1 MQRILL
7 VCNDLVMRDELTL
20 FLHNSGLQVASVME
34 SKQVLPEMA
43 RTRPDL
49 ILLRE
54 NTRRGNGDDVCIRIR
69 ELSDIPIIV
78 LGHALE
84 QADGVEM
91 LEMGAD
97 AYLTSPLNPRE
108 LLARIRRLLRRT
120 QHLRETLWRR
130 PI

>member
-7 VCNDLVMRDELTL
+7 VCNDLVMTDELTL
-20 FLHNSGLQVASVME
+20 FLHNSGFQVDSIIE
-34 SKQVLPEMA
+34 SKQAVAEMA
-43 RTRPDL
+43 RTHPDL
-49 ILLRE
+49 ILVRE
-54 NTRRGNGDDVCIRIR
+54 NDRRVNGDELCIHIR
-69 ELSDIPIIV
+69 ELSDVPIIV

-108 LLARIRRLLRRT
+108 LLARIHRLLHRTRRLL
-120 QHLRETLWRR
+120 ET
-130 PI
+130 

>member
-7 VCNDLVMRDELTL
+7 VCNDLVMTDELTL
-20 FLHNSGLQVASVME
+20 FLQDSGFQVASIIE
-34 SKQVLPEMA
+34 SKQAVVEMV
-43 RTRPDL
+43 RTHPDL
-49 ILLRE
+49 ILVRE
-54 NTRRGNGDDVCIRIR
+54 NNRRVNGDELCIHIR
-69 ELSDIPIIV
+69 ELSDVPIIV

-108 LLARIRRLLRRT
+108 LLARINRLLRRT
-120 QHLRETLWRR
+120 RQLWEK
-130 PI
+130 

>member
-7 VCNDLVMRDELTL
+7 VCSDLVMTDELTF
-20 FLHNSGLQVASVME
+20 FLRHSGFQVASIIE
-34 SKQVLPEMA
+34 SKQAVAEVA
-43 RTRPDL
+43 RTQPDL
-49 ILLRE
+49 ILMRE
-54 NTRRGNGDDVCIRIR
+54 NNRRVNGDELCIHIR

-108 LLARIRRLLRRT
+108 LLARIHRLLHRTRRLREIRRGSV
-120 QHLRETLWRR
+120 
-130 PI
+130 

>member
-7 VCNDLVMRDELTL
+7 VCNDLVMTDELTL
-20 FLHNSGLQVASVME
+20 FLHNSGFQVDSIIE
-34 SKQVLPEMA
+34 SKQAVAEMV
-43 RTRPDL
+43 RTHPDL
-49 ILLRE
+49 ILVRE
-54 NTRRGNGDDVCIRIR
+54 NDRRVNGDELCIHIR
-69 ELSDIPIIV
+69 ELSDVPIIV

-108 LLARIRRLLRRT
+108 LLARIHRLLRRT
-120 QHLRETLWRR
+120 RRLLET
-130 PI
+130 

>member
-7 VCNDLVMRDELTL
+7 VCNDLVMTDELTL
-20 FLHNSGLQVASVME
+20 FLQHSGFQVASIIE
-34 SKQVLPEMA
+34 SKQAVAELA

-54 NTRRGNGDDVCIRIR
+54 NTRRVNGDELCIHIR
-69 ELSDIPIIV
+69 ELCDIPIIV

-108 LLARIRRLLRRT
+108 LLARIHGLLRRT
-120 QHLRETLWRR
+120 QRLRET
-130 PI
+130 

>member
-7 VCNDLVMRDELTL
+7 VCNDLAMTDELTF
-20 FLHNSGLQVASVME
+20 FLQHSGFQVASIIE
-34 SKQVLPEMA
+34 TKQVVAEMA
-43 RTRPDL
+43 RTHPDL
-49 ILLRE
+49 ILVRE
-54 NTRRGNGDDVCIRIR
+54 NNRRVNGDELCIHIR
-69 ELSDIPIIV
+69 GLSDVPIIV

-108 LLARIRRLLRRT
+108 LLARIRSLLRRT
-120 QHLRETLWRR
+120 RRLQET
-130 PI
+130 

>member
-7 VCNDLVMRDELTL
+7 VCNDLVMTDELTL
-20 FLHNSGLQVASVME
+20 FLHNSGFQVDSIIE
-34 SKQVLPEMA
+34 SKQAVAEMA
-43 RTRPDL
+43 RTHPDL
-49 ILLRE
+49 ILMRE
-54 NTRRGNGDDVCIRIR
+54 NNRRVNGDELCIHIR
-69 ELSDIPIIV
+69 ELSDVPIIV

-108 LLARIRRLLRRT
+108 LLARIHRLLRRT
-120 QHLRETLWRR
+120 RRLLET
-130 PI
+130 

>member
-7 VCNDLVMRDELTL
+7 VCNDAVMKDELTL
-20 FLHNSGLQVASVME
+20 FLQNSGFQVGSIVE
-34 SKQVLPEMA
+34 SKQVTAEMV
-43 RTRPDL
+43 RTHPDL

-54 NTRRGNGDDVCIRIR
+54 NPRRVNGDELCIHIR

-97 AYLTSPLNPRE
+97 VYLTSPLNPRE
-108 LLARIRRLLRRT
+108 LLARIHSLLRRT
-120 QHLRETLWRR
+120 RHLRNK
-130 PI
+130 

>member
-7 VCNDLVMRDELTL
+7 VCNDAVMKDELTL
-20 FLHNSGLQVASVME
+20 FLQNSGFQVGSIVE
-34 SKQVLPEMA
+34 SKQVTAEMV
-43 RTRPDL
+43 RTHPDL

-54 NTRRGNGDDVCIRIR
+54 NPRRVNGDELCIHIR

-97 AYLTSPLNPRE
+97 VYLTSPLNPRE
-108 LLARIRRLLRRT
+108 LLARINSLLRRT
-120 QHLRETLWRR
+120 RHLRET
-130 PI
+130 

>member
-20 FLHNSGLQVASVME
+20 FLHHSGFRVASTME
-34 SKQVLPEMA
+34 SRQVVAEMA

-54 NTRRGNGDDVCIRIR
+54 NTRRGNGDELCIHIR

-78 LGHALE
+78 LGYALE

-97 AYLTSPLNPRE
+97 AYLTSPLNSRE

-120 QHLRETLWRR
+120 QYLGETS
-130 PI
+130 

>member
-7 VCNDLVMRDELTL
+7 VCNDLVMTDELTL
-20 FLHNSGLQVASVME
+20 FLHNSGFQVDSIIE
-34 SKQVLPEMA
+34 SKQAVAEMA
-43 RTRPDL
+43 RTHPDL
-49 ILLRE
+49 ILVRE
-54 NTRRGNGDDVCIRIR
+54 NDRRVNGDELCIHIR
-69 ELSDIPIIV
+69 ELSDVPIIV

-108 LLARIRRLLRRT
+108 LLARIHRLLRRT
-120 QHLRETLWRR
+120 RRLLET
-130 PI
+130 

>member
-7 VCNDLVMRDELTL
+7 VCNDAVMKDELTL
-20 FLHNSGLQVASVME
+20 FLQNSGFQVGSIVE
-34 SKQVLPEMA
+34 SKQVTAEMV
-43 RTRPDL
+43 RTHPDL

-54 NTRRGNGDDVCIRIR
+54 NPRRVNGDELCIHIR

-97 AYLTSPLNPRE
+97 VYLTSPLNPRE
-108 LLARIRRLLRRT
+108 LLARIHRLLRRT
-120 QHLRETLWRR
+120 RHLWEK
-130 PI
+130 